1 MHFGGSNPACVHFGG
16 SAGYDVSGSGCQTTS
31 SSSEPQFN
39 WGISRIRSFWFR
51 MQNQFQYFRAA
62 SFNPFV
68 STTTPPY
75 YSLTTYHLRQIYAS
89 TVALKT
95 ALKIVPL
102 NYRCAKMNTPQ
113 HRRRWLTPTSNTY
126 DCVRVAMSP
135 AYSVDLG
142 LLRGSTSRYMACTDD
157 RSRRTE
163 DRPQTV

>member
-1 MHFGGSNPACVHFGG
+1 MHQQPTEKCFSTAGNVWSLHENRPFGGSISASVHFGGSNSACVHFGG

-31 SSSEPQFN
+31 SSSEPQFT

-95 ALKIVPL
+95 ALK
-102 NYRCAKMNTPQ
+102 
-113 HRRRWLTPTSNTY
+113 RRRWLRRLTPTSNTY
-126 DCVRVAMSP
+126 EQIGTITVQL
-135 AYSVDLG
+135 Y
-142 LLRGSTSRYMACTDD
+142 RY
-157 RSRRTE
+157 
-163 DRPQTV
+163 VY